1 MKISSRLTVGF
12 GLLVSL
18 TLVMGAIALYNIVS
32 MSGLL
37 NDIIEHPFQVL
48 DRSQRVQTNLVKR
61 DRYMAEALLAT
72 KPETLAVTVGAI
84 RNLELQTLEHIE
96 VIQQLYLGP
105 RDNVVRLS
113 ADLDALRALYDKTI
127 ALKQAGRHA
136 DALALLQPEGEHP
149 GAQAQRNV
157 QKIIDFARNK
167 SVFFRIQ
174 SDQLREQ
181 SIYILFA
188 VMISLCGIGVFV
200 ARFIAMGIT
209 RPLESLRERMADLA
223 GGDLQVEIPFQDG
236 NHELA
241 AIARTVQVF
250 KESAN
255 KLDAQRWVKSSVAEL
270 SATMQTAATVQDFA
284 QVLITELAT
293 LCCGGVGIFYQA
305 RETDGALEM
314 IASYGLK
321 KRRSLH
327 TEFRPG
333 EGLVGQAAL
342 ERKTILLTEVPDDY
356 ARITTGI
363 GEATPRQILVAPVL
377 SKDRVLAV
385 VEIGVLTSFNANQE
399 TLIDDLLP
407 VIGLNLEILERNRKT
422 HELLVRTQ
430 QQAEELRASEE
441 ELRTQSEQLQSN
453 NVELRQKSQNLQDQA
468 EELRASEEEL
478 RAQREQLQE
487 VNEELEKR
495 SRGLAEQ
502 ATLLERSKAES
513 DKRALE
519 RDTASRYKSEF
530 LSNMSHELRT
540 PLNSLLILARSLRD
554 NESGHL
560 TPDDVESAS
569 IIHDSGSALLRLIN
583 DILDLSKVEA
593 GKMEV
598 IAKPLSIEDL
608 TNSLR
613 KRFRLMAE
621 TKGLSLAVEVAPRL
635 PATIHSDAGK
645 IDQILN
651 NLVGNAIKFT
661 EHGSVTVHVKRPT
674 ESSHLS
680 ATGLAADQSLEI
692 EIRDTGI
699 GIPSDKLES
708 IFNAFEQVDGTASR
722 RYGGTGLG
730 LTISRRLAQ
739 FLGGNVFVSSLE
751 GQGSS
756 FSLVLPLTQDQKQSS
771 QPLPATTVSDSE
783 YPQSKIVPVAAP
795 TIEPLPMPVYTGQG
809 VEDDRQV
816 LTPRDETIL
825 VIEDDEAFARIVR
838 DLSRRRGFKC
848 LVAHDGHT
856 GLDLARRFLPTGIV
870 LDIGLPGV
878 DGWSVMEQLK
888 QHAETRHIP
897 VHFMSA
903 TDSSQRGLEMGA
915 VGYLT
920 KPVSKEQIE
929 SAFERIRH
937 FGSGTERR
945 LLLVE
950 DDPGTR
956 KSVNVMLGGVDV
968 AIVEEPTGEGA
979 LLRLR
984 RGELF
989 DCMILDLGLPGIG
1002 GVSLL
1007 EQCTRERLLVPP
1019 VVVYSAR
1026 DLSDQETLA
1035 LKEYTDSIVIKGA
1048 RSPERLI
1055 DEVTLFLHS
1064 VQSKLPTSQQR
1075 AIQPMVSAEKGLVGR
1090 TILVVDDDMRNA
1102 FALSKVLRAKGLK
1115 VLIAQDGQKALNQLD
1130 EGSDIDVVLMDI
1142 MMPGMDGYTA
1152 IREIRN
1158 RSRLLTLPVIA
1169 LTAKAMI
1176 GDREKCIQAGAN
1188 DYLSKPVDID
1198 ALLAMLRVQL
1208 KLGAI
1213 QTDVFS
1219 T

>member
-1 MKISSRLTVGF
+1 MYFSKINDMKISSRLLAGF
-12 GLLVSL
+12 GLMVSL
-18 TLVMGAIALYNIVS
+18 TLVMGAIALYSIGGIS
-32 MSGLL
+32 DLL
-37 NDIIEHPFQVL
+37 NDLVEHPFQVL
-48 DRSQRVQTNLVKR
+48 DRSQRVKTDIIER
-61 DRYMAEALLAT
+61 DRFMIELMQT
-72 KPETLAVTVGAI
+72 PKPETVAVIVGTI
-84 RNLELQTLEHIE
+84 HELDLQTREHLELIR
-96 VIQQLYLGP
+96 QLYLGSK
-105 RDNVVRLS
+105 DDVARLS
-113 ADLDALRALYDKTI
+113 SDIDAIRAIYDRSI
-127 ALKQAGRHA
+127 ALKQAGRQA
-136 DALALLQPEGEHP
+136 EAWAIFQPEGEHP
-149 GAQAQRNV
+149 SVQAQRDV
-157 QKIIDFARNK
+157 QKIIDFAREK
-167 SVFFRIQ
+167 SSFFLTQ
-174 SDQLREQ
+174 SSRLKEQ
-181 SIYILFA
+181 STLTLLG
-188 VMISLCGIGVFV
+188 VMIGLLGLGGVV
-200 ARFIAMGIT
+200 ARVIALGIT
-209 RPLESLRERMADLA
+209 RPLETLRERMAGLA
-223 GGDLQVEIPFQDG
+223 AGNLQIEVPFQDG

-241 AIARTVQVF
+241 VIARTVHVF
-250 KESAN
+250 KESAV

-270 SATMQTAATVQDFA
+270 SVSMQSAATVQDFA
-284 QVLITELAT
+284 QVLITGLAT
-293 LCCGGVGIFYQA
+293 LCGSGVGIFYLA
-305 RETDGALEM
+305 RETDGTLEV

-327 TEFRPG
+327 TEFKPG

-385 VEIGVLTSFNANQE
+385 VELGVLTPFNANQE
-399 TLIDDLLP
+399 NLIDDLLP
-407 VIGLNLEILERNRKT
+407 VIRQNLEILERNRKT
-422 HELLVRTQ
+422 QELLVTTQ
-430 QQAEELRASEE
+430 QQAEELRTSEE
-441 ELRTQSEQLQSN
+441 ELRTQSELLQSN
-453 NVELRQKSQNLQDQA
+453 NVELRQKSQSLQDQT
-468 EELRASEEEL
+468 EELRASGEEL

-487 VNEELEKR
+487 VNAQLEKK

-502 ATLLERSKAES
+502 AMLLEKAKAES

-554 NESGHL
+554 NENGNL

-608 TNSLR
+608 ANSLR

-621 TKGLSLAVEVAPRL
+621 TKGLSLAVEVAPHL
-635 PATIHSDAGK
+635 PPAIHSDAGK

-661 EHGSVTVHVKRPT
+661 EHGSVTVNVKHPT
-674 ESSHLS
+674 ESSRLS
-680 ATGLAADQSLEI
+680 TTGLAADQLLEI
-692 EIRDTGI
+692 EIKDTGI
-699 GIPSDKLES
+699 GIASDKLES

-739 FLGGNVFVSSLE
+739 FLGGDVFVSSQE

-756 FSLVLPLTQDQKQSS
+756 FSLILPFKQDQKHSS
-771 QPLPATTVSDSE
+771 QALPASTASDSE
-783 YPQSKIVPVAAP
+783 YQQSKIAAAP
-795 TIEPLPMPVYTGQG
+795 TTEIPLMPVDTGQG
-809 VEDDRQV
+809 IEDDRHV
-816 LTPRDETIL
+816 LTPRDESIL
-825 VIEDDEAFARIVR
+825 VIEDDEAFAKIVR

-856 GLDLARRFLPTGIV
+856 GLELARHFLPTGIV

-888 QHAETRHIP
+888 QRSETRHIP

-920 KPVSKEQIE
+920 KPVNKEQIE

-937 FGSGTERR
+937 FGSGHERR

-950 DDPGTR
+950 DDLGTR
-956 KSVNVMLGGVDV
+956 KSVNVMLDGVNVD
-968 AIVEEPTGEGA
+968 IVEEPTGEGA

-984 RGELF
+984 RGEQF

-1007 EQCTRERLLVPP
+1007 EQCTRESLLVPP

-1026 DLSDQETLA
+1026 DLSDQETLT

-1064 VQSKLPTSQQR
+1064 VQSELPSSQQR
-1075 AIQPMVSAEKGLVGR
+1075 AILPVASAGKGLVGR
-1090 TILVVDDDMRNA
+1090 TLLVVDDDMRNA
-1102 FALSKVLRAKGLK
+1102 FALSKVLRARGLK

-1152 IREIRN
+1152 IKEIRN
-1158 RSRLLTLPVIA
+1158 RSRFQTLPVIA

-1208 KLGAI
+1208 RLK
-1213 QTDVFS
+1213 
-1219 T
+1219 